1 MQRSAVLEF
10 ERAVCEFGKWRA
22 VPEAERSPAPAWW
35 WGSAIA
41 IFQEPE
47 AMPTEW
53 CTKLKLPPSS
63 TFAAGA
69 AVLINALSDQTSL
82 PWPDEFPRKLHG
94 NDDTTQKPHAP

>member
-1 MQRSAVLEF
+1 MQRPAVLEF

-53 CTKLKLPPSS
+53 CTKLELPRSS
-63 TFAAGA
+63 TFAAAA
-69 AVLINALSDQTSL
+69 AVLMNALSDQTSL
-82 PWPDEFPRKLHG
+82 PRPDEFPRKLHG
-94 NDDTTQKPHAP
+94 NDDTAQKPHAP